1 MKGIQDGRN
10 VQNTQSD
17 QIKVNFNKT
26 RRKNMMLGNNL
37 RTLPKAE
44 KTRELKAFAKMNNYN
59 YNWLTPSY

>member
-10 VQNTQSD
+10 VQNTQID
-17 QIKVNFNKT
+17 QINVNFNKT

-37 RTLPKAE
+37 RTLPKAG

>member
-10 VQNTQSD
+10 VQNSQID

-37 RTLPKAE
+37 RTLPKSE
-44 KTRELKAFAKMNNYN
+44 KTRELKAFAKMINYN